1 MMRAVRFH
9 DYNGLSGVRIDQ
21 IPTPSVDPGA
31 LLVRVH
37 AAGVN
42 PFDRYAVEGYVN
54 AFVSFTLPAVLGR
67 DFSGV
72 VEAVGAEVTGFMV
85 GDAVFGQAAADAE
98 GTFADYVSIPV
109 DRAAKKPETI
119 SHIDAASLPN
129 VLMAAW
135 DGLFSTARGLDLQPG
150 QTILINGAAGGIGGV
165 ATQLA
170 RWRGARVIGTAS
182 AGNLDLV
189 RDLGA
194 EPRDYA
200 ASDWL
205 DGLGEIDG
213 VLDSADG
220 SNADLIC
227 ERLRPGD
234 RYVALRGLP
243 SADFAE
249 RWAAKGIVCRVA
261 SGPDSAGAWPDM
273 AKVVAQGPVRP
284 VVTAT
289 YPLEQFGDALA
300 ALGSGHARGKTVLIM
315 KDSQDCP

>member
-1 MMRAVRFH
+1 MRAVRFH
-9 DYNGLSGVRIDQ
+9 DYSGLTGVRIDH
-21 IPTPSVDPGA
+21 IPTPPVDPGA

-72 VEAVGAEVTGFMV
+72 VEAVGKEVAGFRT

-98 GTFADYVSIPV
+98 GTFADYVTIPC
-109 DRAAKKPETI
+109 DRAARKPEKL
-119 SHIDAASLPN
+119 SHIEAASLPN

-135 DGLFSTARGLDLQPG
+135 DGLFSTARGLDVQPG
-150 QTILINGAAGGIGGV
+150 QTILVNGAAGGIGSV
-165 ATQLA
+165 AVQLA

-189 RDLGA
+189 RQLGA

-205 DGLGEIDG
+205 DDLGQIDG

-220 SNADLIC
+220 SNADTLC
-227 ERLRPGD
+227 EKVRSGG

-243 SADFAE
+243 SAGFAE
-249 RWAAKGIVCRVA
+249 RWAAKDIACRVA

-273 AKVVAQGPVRP
+273 AKVVAEGTIRP
-284 VVTAT
+284 VVTAI

-300 ALGSGHARGKTVLIM
+300 ALGSGHARGKTVLVVR
-315 KDSQDCP
+315 D

>member
-1 MMRAVRFH
+1 MRAVRFH
-9 DYNGLSGVRIDQ
+9 DYSGLAGITIDE
-21 IPTPSVDPGA
+21 IPAPIAGPGEV
-31 LLVRVH
+31 LVRVH

-54 AFVSFTLPAVLGR
+54 AFVTFTLPAILGR

-72 VEAVGAEVTGFMV
+72 IEAVGPGVTDFKV
-85 GDAVFGQAAADAE
+85 GDAVFGQAAADAD
-98 GTFADYVSIPV
+98 GTFADYLVIPA
-109 DRAAKKPETI
+109 DRVARKPAGIT
-119 SHIDAASLPN
+119 HIEAASLPN

-135 DGLFSTARGLDLQPG
+135 DGLFSPSSGIEIAPG
-150 QTILINGAAGGIGGV
+150 QVILVNGAAGGIGSV
-165 ATQLA
+165 AVQLA

-205 DGLGEIDG
+205 DGIARLDG
-213 VLDSADG
+213 VIDTADG
-220 SNADLIC
+220 SSAD
-227 ERLRPGD
+227 RLCAAIRPGG

-243 SADFAE
+243 AADFGE
-249 RWAAKGIVCRVA
+249 RWAEREIDCRVA
-261 SGPDSAGAWPDM
+261 SGPNSAAAWPEMAAAVAAGAV
-273 AKVVAQGPVRP
+273 KP

-289 YPLEQFGDALA
+289 YRFDAFEDALTA
-300 ALGSGHARGKTVLIM
+300 IGSGHARGKTVLIVR
-315 KDSQDCP
+315 D